1 MFKQILVPA
10 TGTAADAAVFQTAL
24 LAARP
29 FGAHLE
35 FLHIRID
42 SADVAVAMTA
52 GGIGLGAETASLVA
66 RIEAQDDTHE
76 QKAWQEFTA
85 FCTRTGIPT
94 GGSAPGAG
102 LCADMLVE
110 TGHEA
115 QWLSE
120 YGRFADLIV
129 IGRKREEDDVT
140 IDLLDVALMNTG
152 RPLLIA
158 PARAP
163 SRLLETIVIA
173 WTDTPE
179 TMRAIASAM
188 PLIDH
193 AGRVVILSVQ
203 DDGTSGE
210 AAGESTAERLL
221 RGLRWHNPNV
231 TIHSVAAG
239 DRAAAA
245 ALLDTAGEL
254 EASLLIM
261 GGYGHSR
268 LREGV
273 FGGTTLSILKAADLP
288 VLMAH

>member
-1 MFKQILVPA
+1 MFKHILVPA
-10 TGTAADAAVFQTAL
+10 TGTGIDTAVFETAL

-29 FGAHLE
+29 FNAHLE
-35 FLHIRID
+35 FLHVRID

-52 GGIGLGAETASLVA
+52 SGMGLGAQTEELVA
-66 RIEAQDDTHE
+66 RIEAEDNTYE
-76 QKAWQEFTA
+76 QNAWQQFTA
-85 FCTRTGIPT
+85 FCTRAGIQA
-94 GGSAPGAG
+94 GGAVPGTG
-102 LCADMLVE
+102 LCADMVVE

-115 QWLSE
+115 QWISE
-120 YGRFADLIV
+120 YGRSADLIV
-129 IGRKREEDDVT
+129 IGRKRDGEEVAL
-140 IDLLDVALMNTG
+140 DLLEAALLNTS

-163 SRLLETIVIA
+163 SRLLETVVIA

-179 TMRAIASAM
+179 SARAVALAM

-193 AGRVVILSVQ
+193 AESVVIVSVREGDAP
-203 DDGTSGE
+203 DDTS
-210 AAGESTAERLL
+210 AERMQ

-231 TIHSVAAG
+231 TTRIIAAG
-239 DRAAAA
+239 GRTPAA

-254 EASLLIM
+254 KASLLVM

-268 LREGV
+268 LRESM
-273 FGGTTLSILKAADLP
+273 FGGTTLILLKAAELP